1 MNISDEF
8 LKNLIKPRDPIFIEM
23 EKYADENHVPI
34 MQLSG
39 MESLLQ
45 LLLLQNPSSILEIG
59 TAIGYSSMR
68 MAKKIDN
75 VQIVTIERD
84 MQKSEIA
91 QQYIARENLQ
101 DRIRVIQGD
110 ALEISAEML
119 NHEKFD
125 AIFIDAAKGQY
136 KNFFE
141 KYESFL
147 NDKGVIYCDNILLN
161 GLSEIPLE
169 EVPKRKRTMVRN
181 QHHFMK
187 WLLDHPNYET
197 AFFPVGDGML
207 VSMKR

>member
-1 MNISDEF
+1 MHISDEF
-8 LKNLIKPRDPIFIEM
+8 LASLIKTREPIFLEM
-23 EKYADENHVPI
+23 EKYAEENHVPI
-34 MQLSG
+34 MQLPG

-45 LLLLQNPSSILEIG
+45 LLLLQQPATILEIG

-68 MAKKIDN
+68 IAKKLKN

-84 MQKSEIA
+84 LEKSEIA
-91 QQYIARENLQ
+91 KQYIAREGLQ
-101 DRIRVIQGD
+101 DRIKVIQGD
-110 ALEISAEML
+110 ALEVTADML
-119 NHEKFD
+119 GNKTFD

-147 NDKGVIYCDNILLN
+147 NNDGVIYCDNILLN
-161 GLSEIPLE
+161 GLSELPIE

-187 WLLDHPNYET
+187 WLLEHPDYET

-207 VSMKR
+207 VSIKR

>member
-1 MNISDEF
+1 MQVSDEF
-8 LKNLIKPRDPIFIEM
+8 LGNLIKSRDPIFLEM
-23 EKYADENHVPI
+23 EKFAAENHVPI
-34 MQLSG
+34 MQLPG

-45 LLLLQNPSSILEIG
+45 LLLLQKPTSILEIG

-68 MAKKIDN
+68 MAKKLTN
-75 VQIVTIERD
+75 VHITTIERD
-84 MQKSEIA
+84 QEKFEIA
-91 QQYIARENLQ
+91 KQYIARENLQ
-101 DRIRVIQGD
+101 DRILTIHGD
-110 ALEISAEML
+110 ALEITADNL
-119 NHEKFD
+119 GNQKFD

-147 NDKGVIYCDNILLN
+147 NDHGVIYCDNILLN
-161 GLSEIPLE
+161 GLSELPLE

-187 WLLDHPNYET
+187 WLLEHPNYET

-207 VSMKR
+207 VSIKR